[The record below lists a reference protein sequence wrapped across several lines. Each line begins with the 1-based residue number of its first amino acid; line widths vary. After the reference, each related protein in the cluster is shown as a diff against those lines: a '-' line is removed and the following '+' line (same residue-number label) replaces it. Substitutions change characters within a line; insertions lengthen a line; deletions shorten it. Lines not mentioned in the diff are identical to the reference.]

1 MANKSVMVERET
13 YVLGV
18 LKRNP
23 GEYHK
28 SSEMAESLGIG
39 GNALKTFISKTLKPK
54 YPQIVSAHAKGY
66 AWVEEAETK
75 PNDKA
80 TEVKPVDD
88 PKKTERYLDPKKNDE
103 GYADSTAHLAAK
115 AFGKA
120 LAGEVWWYKS
130 SFNGPDDLLLV
141 LSSTETTSIVLKLY
155 SEECVKNV
163 RYPVTVMYNG
173 KRYTA
178 DAAMPFWR
186 SNKYFT
192 KKAAELTPTQMQF
205 AKHMLV
211 RAFAIPIETKV
222 VEKPV
227 DKIRIVEKPVEK
239 IVEKPVEKIVE
250 KVVEKPVGDP
260 VEMAILKT
268 ERDIYKSMFESFMAL
283 LQKGVRNDG

>member
-1 MANKSVMVERET
+1 MANKSVMVEREN

-66 AWVEEAETK
+66 AWVEAADTK
-75 PNDKA
+75 TNS
-80 TEVKPVDD
+80 EVKPVDD

-103 GYADSTAHLAAK
+103 GYTDSTAHFAAK
-115 AFGKA
+115 SFGKA

-130 SFNGPDDLLLV
+130 SLNAPDDLLLV
-141 LSSTETTSIVLKLY
+141 LSSTETTSVVLKLY
-155 SEECVKNV
+155 SEEFATNI
-163 RYPVTVMYNG
+163 RYPVTMMYNG

-186 SNKYFT
+186 PNKYFM

-227 DKIRIVEKPVEK
+227 EKIRIVEKPVEK
-239 IVEKPVEKIVE
+239 VVE

-260 VEMAILKT
+260 VELAVLRA

-283 LQKGVRNDG
+283 LQKGVRNDS

>member
-1 MANKSVMVERET
+1 MANKSVMAERET

-23 GEYHK
+23 GKYHK
-28 SSEMAESLGIG
+28 SSEMAESLGI
-39 GNALKTFISKTLKPK
+39 NANSLKAFISKTLKSK

-66 AWVEEAETK
+66 AWVEPEMKVEPTK
-75 PNDKA
+75 
-80 TEVKPVDD
+80 D
-88 PKKTERYLDPKKNDE
+88 PKETERYLDPKKNDE
-103 GYADSTAHLAAK
+103 GYADSTAHFAAK

-260 VEMAILKT
+260 VEIAVLRT